1 LLRREHA
8 ERERKRKR
16 KRLRIDSGVG
26 FVAQEK
32 ATIVDI

>member
-1 LLRREHA
+1 LLRTEHA
-8 ERERKRKR
+8 ERERERER
-16 KRLRIDSGVG
+16 DLEIDSGVG